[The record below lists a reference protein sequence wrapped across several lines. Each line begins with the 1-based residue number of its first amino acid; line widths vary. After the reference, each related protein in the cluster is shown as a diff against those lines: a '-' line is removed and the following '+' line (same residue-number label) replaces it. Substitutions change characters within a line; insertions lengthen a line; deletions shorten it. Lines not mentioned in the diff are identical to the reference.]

1 MTLPQRVGEDLE
13 QKRPMQAV
21 DDKKETVA
29 ARLPETVTFFTANFL
44 FHKCFVR

>member
-29 ARLPETVTFFTANFL
+29 ARLPETVTFFI
-44 FHKCFVR
+44 R